1 MEKITIYKEQLSR
14 MRSMNKYYHD
24 QFLIDVRV
32 LFVLNTVFIYLSLG
46 NLNALYLIPL
56 ISLFGSVIL
65 SFHAYFLIFSRQYT
79 QFIEKRIN
87 NEYSEDI
94 LIAHEL
100 ENEYFFPIN
109 QKKIVVAV
117 LNKGFTWFSFVTLF
131 ITFYGVST
139 YSWSI
144 MQMFNKGMNIYFI
157 YFILFTTFVTLSV
170 GFWWFLSGTG
180 EKRLESCLLYTSDA
194 ADE

>member
-1 MEKITIYKEQLSR
+1 MEKITIYKDQLSR
-14 MRSMNKYYHD
+14 MRSMNRYYHD

-32 LFVLNTVFIYLSLG
+32 LFVLNTIFIFLSLS
-46 NLNALYLIPL
+46 NSNALYLLPL

-79 QFIEKRIN
+79 QFIEERIN
-87 NEYSEDI
+87 TEFDEDI

-139 YSWSI
+139 FAWSI
-144 MQMFNKGMNIYFI
+144 YQIINNEMNINFV
-157 YFILFTTFVTLSV
+157 YFILLVTLVTLSV

-180 EKRLESCLLYTSDA
+180 EKRLERIFKKYG
-194 ADE
+194 

>member
-1 MEKITIYKEQLSR
+1 MEKITIYKDQLSR
-14 MRSMNKYYHD
+14 MRSMNRYYHD

-32 LFVLNTVFIYLSLG
+32 LFILNTIFIFLSFG
-46 NLNALYLIPL
+46 NSNALYLLPL

-79 QFIEKRIN
+79 QFIEERIN
-87 NEYSEDI
+87 TEFDEDI

-109 QKKIVVAV
+109 EKKIVVAV

-139 YSWSI
+139 YAWSVN
-144 MQMFNKGMNIYFI
+144 QMINYEMNINYI
-157 YFILFTTFVTLSV
+157 YFILLVTLVTLSV

-180 EKRLESCLLYTSDA
+180 EKRLERIFKKYG
-194 ADE
+194 

>member
-1 MEKITIYKEQLSR
+1 MEKITIYKDQLSR
-14 MRSMNKYYHD
+14 MRSMNRYYHD
-24 QFLIDVRV
+24 QFLIDVRI
-32 LFVLNTVFIYLSLG
+32 LFVLNTIFIFLSLG
-46 NLNALYLIPL
+46 NSNALYLLPL

-79 QFIEKRIN
+79 QFIEQRIN
-87 NEYSEDI
+87 TEFDEDI

-139 YSWSI
+139 YAWSI
-144 MQMFNKGMNIYFI
+144 NQMINNKMNINFI
-157 YFILFTTFVTLSV
+157 YFILLVTLVTLSV

-180 EKRLESCLLYTSDA
+180 EKRLERIFKNYG
-194 ADE
+194 

>member
-1 MEKITIYKEQLSR
+1 MEKITIYKDQLLR
-14 MRSMNKYYHD
+14 MRSMNRYYHD

-32 LFVLNTVFIYLSLG
+32 LFVFNTIFIFLSLG
-46 NLNALYLIPL
+46 NLNALYLLPL

-87 NEYSEDI
+87 TEFDEDI
-94 LIAHEL
+94 LIAHQL

-139 YSWSI
+139 FAWSI
-144 MQMFNKGMNIYFI
+144 YQIINNEMNINFV
-157 YFILFTTFVTLSV
+157 YFILLVTLVTLSV

-180 EKRLESCLLYTSDA
+180 EKRLERIFKKYG
-194 ADE
+194 

>member
-1 MEKITIYKEQLSR
+1 MEKITIYKDQLSR
-14 MRSMNKYYHD
+14 MRSMNRYYHD

-32 LFVLNTVFIYLSLG
+32 LFVLNTIFIFLSLG
-46 NLNALYLIPL
+46 NSNALYLLPL

-87 NEYSEDI
+87 TEFDEDI

-131 ITFYGVST
+131 ITLYGVST
-139 YSWSI
+139 FAWSI
-144 MQMFNKGMNIYFI
+144 YQIINNEMNINFV
-157 YFILFTTFVTLSV
+157 YFILLVTLVTLSV

-180 EKRLESCLLYTSDA
+180 EKRLERIFKKYG
-194 ADE
+194 

>member
-24 QFLIDVRV
+24 QFLTDVRV
-32 LFVLNTVFIYLSLG
+32 LFILNTIFIFLSLG
-46 NLNALYLIPL
+46 NQNALYLIPL

-79 QFIEKRIN
+79 EFIEKRIN
-87 NEYSEDI
+87 NEYDEEI

-139 YSWSI
+139 YAWSI
-144 MQMFNKGMNIYFI
+144 MKLFNNGMNTNFI
-157 YFILFTTFVTLSV
+157 YFILFITLVTLSV

-180 EKRLESCLLYTSDA
+180 EKRLEKVFAQYG
-194 ADE
+194 

>member
-14 MRSMNKYYHD
+14 MRSMNRYYHD

-32 LFVLNTVFIYLSLG
+32 LFILNTVFIFLSLG
-46 NLNALYLIPL
+46 NSNALYLIPL

-79 QFIEKRIN
+79 QFIENRIN
-87 NEYSEDI
+87 NEYSENI

-131 ITFYGVST
+131 ITAYGIGTFLFSSYQIYIKNLGLVYFYVIIGLLLV
-139 YSWSI
+139 
-144 MQMFNKGMNIYFI
+144 
-157 YFILFTTFVTLSV
+157 TTFIGV
-170 GFWWFLSGTG
+170 WWFVSGTG
-180 EKRLESCLLYTSDA
+180 EQRLKKVFEKHES
-194 ADE
+194 

>member
-1 MEKITIYKEQLSR
+1 MEKITIYKDQLSR
-14 MRSMNKYYHD
+14 MRSMNRYYHD

-32 LFVLNTVFIYLSLG
+32 LFVLNTIFIFLSLG
-46 NLNALYLIPL
+46 SSNALYLLPL

-87 NEYSEDI
+87 TEFDEDI

-139 YSWSI
+139 FAWSI
-144 MQMFNKGMNIYFI
+144 YQIINNEMNINFV
-157 YFILFTTFVTLSV
+157 YFILLVTLVTLSV

-180 EKRLESCLLYTSDA
+180 EKRLERIFKKYG
-194 ADE
+194 

>member
-1 MEKITIYKEQLSR
+1 MEKLTVYLDQLKR
-14 MRSMNKYYHD
+14 MRSMNRYYHD

-32 LFVLNTVFIYLSLG
+32 LFILNTVFIFLSLG

-79 QFIEKRIN
+79 EFIEKRIN
-87 NEYSEDI
+87 NEYDEEI
-94 LIAHEL
+94 LIAHKL

-131 ITFYGVST
+131 ITAYGIGTFLFSSYQIYIKNLGLVYFYVIIGLLLV
-139 YSWSI
+139 
-144 MQMFNKGMNIYFI
+144 
-157 YFILFTTFVTLSV
+157 TTFIGV
-170 GFWWFLSGTG
+170 WWFVSGTG
-180 EKRLESCLLYTSDA
+180 EQRLKKVFEKHES
-194 ADE
+194 

>member
-1 MEKITIYKEQLSR
+1 MEKITIYKDQLSR
-14 MRSMNKYYHD
+14 MRSMNRYYHD

-32 LFVLNTVFIYLSLG
+32 LFVLNTIFIFLSLG
-46 NLNALYLIPL
+46 NLNALYLLPL

-79 QFIEKRIN
+79 QFIEERIN
-87 NEYSEDI
+87 SEYDDDV

-139 YSWSI
+139 YAWSI
-144 MQMFNKGMNIYFI
+144 NQIINNNMNINFI
-157 YFILFTTFVTLSV
+157 YFILLVTLVTLSV

-180 EKRLESCLLYTSDA
+180 EKRLERVFKKYG
-194 ADE
+194 

>member
-24 QFLIDVRV
+24 QFLTDVRV
-32 LFVLNTVFIYLSLG
+32 LFILNTIFIFLSLG
-46 NLNALYLIPL
+46 NPNALYLIPL

-79 QFIEKRIN
+79 EFIEKRIN
-87 NEYSEDI
+87 KEYNEEI

-131 ITFYGVST
+131 ITFYGVLT
-139 YSWSI
+139 YAWSI
-144 MQMFNKGMNIYFI
+144 MKMFNNGMNTNFI
-157 YFILFTTFVTLSV
+157 YFILFITLVTLSV

-180 EKRLESCLLYTSDA
+180 EKRLEKLFAQYG
-194 ADE
+194 

>member
-1 MEKITIYKEQLSR
+1 MEKITIYKDQLSR
-14 MRSMNKYYHD
+14 MRSMNRYYHD

-32 LFVLNTVFIYLSLG
+32 LFVLNTIFIFLSLG
-46 NLNALYLIPL
+46 NSNALYLLPL

-79 QFIEKRIN
+79 QFIEERIN
-87 NEYSEDI
+87 TEFDEDI

-139 YSWSI
+139 FAWSI
-144 MQMFNKGMNIYFI
+144 YQIINNEMNINFV
-157 YFILFTTFVTLSV
+157 YFILLVNLVTLSV

-180 EKRLESCLLYTSDA
+180 EKRLERIFKKYG
-194 ADE
+194 

>member
-1 MEKITIYKEQLSR
+1 MEKITIYKDQLSR
-14 MRSMNKYYHD
+14 MRSMNRYYHD

-32 LFVLNTVFIYLSLG
+32 LFVLNTIFIFLSLG
-46 NLNALYLIPL
+46 NSNALYLLPL

-79 QFIEKRIN
+79 QFIEERIN
-87 NEYSEDI
+87 TEFDEDI

-131 ITFYGVST
+131 ITFYGLST
-139 YSWSI
+139 FAWSI
-144 MQMFNKGMNIYFI
+144 YQIINNEMNINFV
-157 YFILFTTFVTLSV
+157 YFILLVTLVTLSV
-170 GFWWFLSGTG
+170 GFLWFLSGTG
-180 EKRLESCLLYTSDA
+180 EKRLERIFKKYG
-194 ADE
+194 

>member
-24 QFLIDVRV
+24 QFLTDVRV
-32 LFVLNTVFIYLSLG
+32 LFILNTIFIFLSLG
-46 NLNALYLIPL
+46 NPNALYLIPL

-79 QFIEKRIN
+79 EFIEKRIN
-87 NEYSEDI
+87 NEYDEEI

-139 YSWSI
+139 YAWSI
-144 MQMFNKGMNIYFI
+144 MKMFNNDMNTNFI
-157 YFILFTTFVTLSV
+157 YFILFITLVTLSV

-180 EKRLESCLLYTSDA
+180 EKRLEKVFAQYG
-194 ADE
+194 

>member
-24 QFLIDVRV
+24 QFLTDVRV
-32 LFVLNTVFIYLSLG
+32 LFILNTVFIFLSLG

-79 QFIEKRIN
+79 EFIEKNIN
-87 NEYSEDI
+87 KEYEEEI

-139 YSWSI
+139 YAWSI
-144 MQMFNKGMNIYFI
+144 MKMFNNNMNTNFI
-157 YFILFTTFVTLSV
+157 YFILIVTLVTLSV

-180 EKRLESCLLYTSDA
+180 EKRLEKVF
-194 ADE
+194 EQHG

>member
-46 NLNALYLIPL
+46 NPNALYLIPL

-87 NEYSEDI
+87 NEYNEDV

-131 ITFYGVST
+131 ITFYGIST

-144 MQMFNKGMNIYFI
+144 MQMFIKGMNIYFV
-157 YFILFTTFVTLSV
+157 YFILFITFVTLSV

-180 EKRLESCLLYTSDA
+180 EKRLERVFEKYG
-194 ADE
+194 

>member
-1 MEKITIYKEQLSR
+1 MEKITIYKDQLSR
-14 MRSMNKYYHD
+14 MRSMNRYYHD

-32 LFVLNTVFIYLSLG
+32 LFVLNTIFIFLSLG
-46 NLNALYLIPL
+46 NSNALYLLPL

-79 QFIEKRIN
+79 QFIEERIN
-87 NEYSEDI
+87 TEFDEDI

-100 ENEYFFPIN
+100 ENDYFFPIN

-139 YSWSI
+139 FAWSI
-144 MQMFNKGMNIYFI
+144 NQMINNEMNINFI
-157 YFILFTTFVTLSV
+157 YFILLVTLVTLSV
-170 GFWWFLSGTG
+170 GFWWFLSGNG
-180 EKRLESCLLYTSDA
+180 EKRLERIFKKYG
-194 ADE
+194 

>member
-1 MEKITIYKEQLSR
+1 MEKITIYKDQLSR
-14 MRSMNKYYHD
+14 MRSMNRYYHD

-32 LFVLNTVFIYLSLG
+32 LFVLNTIFIFFSLG
-46 NLNALYLIPL
+46 NSNALYLLPL

-79 QFIEKRIN
+79 QFIEERIN
-87 NEYSEDI
+87 TEFDEDI

-139 YSWSI
+139 FAWSI
-144 MQMFNKGMNIYFI
+144 YQIINNEMNINFV
-157 YFILFTTFVTLSV
+157 YFILLVTLVTLSV

-180 EKRLESCLLYTSDA
+180 EKRLERIFKKYG
-194 ADE
+194 

>member
-14 MRSMNKYYHD
+14 MRSMNRYYHD

-32 LFVLNTVFIYLSLG
+32 LFILNTVFIFLSLG
-46 NLNALYLIPL
+46 NTNALYLIPL

-79 QFIEKRIN
+79 EFIEKRIN
-87 NEYSEDI
+87 NEYDEEI

-139 YSWSI
+139 YAWSMI
-144 MQMFNKGMNIYFI
+144 KMFNNGMNTNFI
-157 YFILFTTFVTLSV
+157 YFILFITLVTLSV

-180 EKRLESCLLYTSDA
+180 EKRLEKVFAKYG
-194 ADE
+194 

>member
-1 MEKITIYKEQLSR
+1 M
-14 MRSMNKYYHD
+14 
-24 QFLIDVRV
+24 
-32 LFVLNTVFIYLSLG
+32 
-46 NLNALYLIPL
+46 

-79 QFIEKRIN
+79 QFIEQRIN
-87 NEYSEDI
+87 TEFDEDI

-139 YSWSI
+139 YAWSI
-144 MQMFNKGMNIYFI
+144 NQMINNKMNINFI
-157 YFILFTTFVTLSV
+157 YFILLVTLVTLSV

-180 EKRLESCLLYTSDA
+180 EKRLERIFKNYG
-194 ADE
+194 

>member
-1 MEKITIYKEQLSR
+1 MEKITIYKDQLSR
-14 MRSMNKYYHD
+14 MRSMNRYYHD

-32 LFVLNTVFIYLSLG
+32 LFLLNTIFIFLSLG
-46 NLNALYLIPL
+46 SSNALYLLPL

-79 QFIEKRIN
+79 QFIEERIN
-87 NEYSEDI
+87 TEFDEDI

-139 YSWSI
+139 FSWSI
-144 MQMFNKGMNIYFI
+144 YQIINNEMNINFV
-157 YFILFTTFVTLSV
+157 YFILLVTLVTLSV

-180 EKRLESCLLYTSDA
+180 EKRLERIFKKYG
-194 ADE
+194 

>member
-1 MEKITIYKEQLSR
+1 MEKITIYKDQLSR
-14 MRSMNKYYHD
+14 MRSMNRYYHD
-24 QFLIDVRV
+24 QFLIDVRI
-32 LFVLNTVFIYLSLG
+32 LFVLNTIFIFLSLG
-46 NLNALYLIPL
+46 NSNALYLLPL

-79 QFIEKRIN
+79 QFIEQRIN
-87 NEYSEDI
+87 TEFDEDI

-139 YSWSI
+139 YAWSI
-144 MQMFNKGMNIYFI
+144 NQMINNKMNINFI
-157 YFILFTTFVTLSV
+157 SFILLVTLVTLSV

-180 EKRLESCLLYTSDA
+180 EKRLERIFKNYG
-194 ADE
+194 

>member
-1 MEKITIYKEQLSR
+1 MEKITIYKDQLSR
-14 MRSMNKYYHD
+14 MRSMNRYYHD

-32 LFVLNTVFIYLSLG
+32 LFILNTVFIFLSLG
-46 NLNALYLIPL
+46 NSNALYLIPL

-87 NEYSEDI
+87 NEYDEDI
-94 LIAHEL
+94 LIAHKL

-131 ITFYGVST
+131 ITAYGIGIFLFSS
-139 YSWSI
+139 YQI
-144 MQMFNKGMNIYFI
+144 YIKNLGLAYFYFI
-157 YFILFTTFVTLSV
+157 ISLLLVTLFIGV
-170 GFWWFLSGTG
+170 WWFVSGTG
-180 EKRLESCLLYTSDA
+180 EKRLKKVFEKHES
-194 ADE
+194 

>member
-1 MEKITIYKEQLSR
+1 MEKITIYKDQLSR
-14 MRSMNKYYHD
+14 MRSMNRYYHD

-32 LFVLNTVFIYLSLG
+32 LFVLNTIFIFLSLG
-46 NLNALYLIPL
+46 NSNALYLLPL

-87 NEYSEDI
+87 TEFDDNI

-139 YSWSI
+139 YAWAI
-144 MQMFNKGMNIYFI
+144 NQMLNNNMNINFI
-157 YFILFTTFVTLSV
+157 YFILLVTLVTLSV

-180 EKRLESCLLYTSDA
+180 EKRLERIFKQYG
-194 ADE
+194 

>member
-1 MEKITIYKEQLSR
+1 MEKITIYKDQLSR
-14 MRSMNKYYHD
+14 MRSMNRYYHD

-32 LFVLNTVFIYLSLG
+32 LFVLNTIFIFLSLG
-46 NLNALYLIPL
+46 NSNALYLLPL

-79 QFIEKRIN
+79 QFIEERIN
-87 NEYSEDI
+87 TEFDEDI

-139 YSWSI
+139 FAWSI
-144 MQMFNKGMNIYFI
+144 YQIINNEMNINFV
-157 YFILFTTFVTLSV
+157 YFILLVTKYLI
-170 GFWWFLSGTG
+170 
-180 EKRLESCLLYTSDA
+180 K
-194 ADE
+194 